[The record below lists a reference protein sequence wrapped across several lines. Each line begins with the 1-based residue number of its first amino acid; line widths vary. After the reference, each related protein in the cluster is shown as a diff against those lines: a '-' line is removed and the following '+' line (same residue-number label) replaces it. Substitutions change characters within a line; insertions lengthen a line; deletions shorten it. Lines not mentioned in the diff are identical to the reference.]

1 MRLPL
6 PKKWAWHRCWRRSIK
21 ARGRATAAWVFF
33 RLTLGSANDGYS
45 AIRRKPGLMPIN
57 TVKKPN
63 NIRLRRNLGG
73 TEMRKWILAAAIAAV
88 FAVPATVNAEP
99 MVLKFSHVVA
109 EKTPKGQA
117 ALKFKEL
124 AEKYLPGKVKVEV
137 YPNSSLF
144 GDKQEMDAIALG
156 DVQFIATSMSKFG
169 KYTKK
174 LGVFDLPFMFKDT
187 KALSRFEQSK
197 VGQQLLHSMENRNY
211 LGLAYWH
218 NGLSQMSANKPLL
231 MPEDAKGLKFRIQQ
245 SDIIEATY
253 AAVGANTQKLAF
265 SEVYQAL
272 QVGTVNAQENTWSN
286 IYSKKFYEVQKDFT
300 ESNSRVIDYMVL
312 VNAKWWNGLPA
323 DIRAGLTKAM
333 AEATE
338 LNNQNA
344 DKLNEDAKKKIIAS
358 GVTTIHQLTPAQHA
372 AWVKAMH
379 PVWKKFEN
387 QIGKDI
393 IDAAVA
399 SNGPATN

>member
-1 MRLPL
+1 
-6 PKKWAWHRCWRRSIK
+6 
-21 ARGRATAAWVFF
+21 
-33 RLTLGSANDGYS
+33 
-45 AIRRKPGLMPIN
+45 MP
-57 TVKKPN
+57 VV
-63 NIRLRRNLGG
+63 GG
-73 TEMRKWILAAAIAAV
+73 IEMRKWLLAAAAAAIFTAPV
-88 FAVPATVNAEP
+88 AVSAAP

-174 LGVFDLPFMFKDT
+174 LEVFDLPFMFKDMN
-187 KALSRFEQSK
+187 AVGRFEDSK

-211 LGLAYWH
+211 LGIAYWH
-218 NGLSQMSANKPLL
+218 NGLAQMSANKPLL

-245 SDIIEATY
+245 SDVIQATFE
-253 AAVGANTQKLAF
+253 AVGANAQKLAF

-286 IYSKKFYEVQKDFT
+286 IYSKKFYEVQKHFT
-300 ESNSRVIDYMVL
+300 ESNSRVIDYIVL

-323 DIRAGLTKAM
+323 DIRAGLSKAM
-333 AEATE
+333 KEATKYNDE
-338 LNNQNA
+338 IA
-344 DKLNEDAKKKIIAS
+344 DKLNEDAKKKILAS

-379 PVWKKFEN
+379 PVWAKFEK

-399 SNGPATN
+399 ANGPATN

>member
-1 MRLPL
+1 
-6 PKKWAWHRCWRRSIK
+6 
-21 ARGRATAAWVFF
+21 
-33 RLTLGSANDGYS
+33 
-45 AIRRKPGLMPIN
+45 
-57 TVKKPN
+57 
-63 NIRLRRNLGG
+63 
-73 TEMRKWILAAAIAAV
+73 MRKWLLAAAAAAV

-117 ALKFKEL
+117 ALKFKEA
-124 AEKYLPGKVKVEV
+124 AERLLPGKVKVEV
-137 YPNSSLF
+137 YPNSQLF
-144 GDKQEMDAIALG
+144 GDAKEMEALALG
-156 DVQFIATSMSKFG
+156 DVQFIATSLSKFG

-174 LGVFDLPFMFKDT
+174 TEVFDLPFMFKDMD
-187 KALSRFEQSK
+187 AVDRFEQSK
-197 VGQQLLHSMENRNY
+197 VGQSLLHSMENRNY

-245 SDIIEATY
+245 SDIIQASYEV
-253 AAVGANTQKLAF
+253 VGANVQKLAF

-286 IYSKKFYEVQKDFT
+286 IYSKKFYEVQKDFV
-300 ESNSRVIDYMVL
+300 ESNGRVIDYMVL

-323 DIRAGLTKAM
+323 DIRDGLSKAM
-333 AEATE
+333 AEATAA
-338 LNNQNA
+338 NNDIAN
-344 DKLNEDAKKKIIAS
+344 KLNIEAKKKIQAS
-358 GVTTIHQLTPAQHA
+358 GVTTIHELTPAQHA
-372 AWVKAMH
+372 AWVKAMA
-379 PVWKKFEN
+379 PVWKKFEA

-399 SNGPATN
+399 ANGPKTN